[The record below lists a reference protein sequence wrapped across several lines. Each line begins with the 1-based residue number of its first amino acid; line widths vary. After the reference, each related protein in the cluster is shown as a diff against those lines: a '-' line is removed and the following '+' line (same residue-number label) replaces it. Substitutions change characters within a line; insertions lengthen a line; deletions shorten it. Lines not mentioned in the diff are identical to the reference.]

1 LTANV
6 FDMRRKNLMRIALS
20 AASFLLTLLALE
32 IGLRLYG
39 YNPFQGWLR
48 GGESIARASAVPGL
62 KYEHTPGV
70 VTRSS
75 GIEIKINSQ
84 GFRGPEPASNPP
96 ANRVI
101 ILGDSIAFGLY
112 LNWEDTFSS
121 KLQQRLNSDNRDT
134 EVLNLGVSGYD
145 VLQQVSLLEFR
156 GLKYQPNLVV
166 VAYCLNDISIASW
179 SLDDIERMRSRQGSL
194 LYKSRLAQ
202 FVAANVDAIRL
213 KRWLSHVNEPE
224 VFHREYEHQI
234 DPISDDEV
242 ELLKLMKSAPR
253 WPSTTWYGDRDR
265 IGRLRFAFRRLAA
278 LSKEN
283 GFSVVIMTVPLL
295 IEENGTYT
303 HGAAHRIVEMEA
315 RRAGFDSVNL
325 TDTFMR
331 AGLENLKTKWGDI
344 IHPNASGHSLIAEVL
359 SEYVESRLKE
369 SPAPVFKQTGPPKP
383 ARH

>member
-1 LTANV
+1 MST
-6 FDMRRKNLMRIALS
+6 
-20 AASFLLTLLALE
+20 ASFLLTLLALE

-62 KYEHTPGV
+62 KYEHTPGAV
-70 VTRSS
+70 ARSS
-75 GIEIKINSQ
+75 GIDIKINSQ
-84 GFRGPEPASNPP
+84 GFRGPEPSSIPP
-96 ANRVI
+96 ANRVV

-112 LNWEDTFSS
+112 LNWEDTFAS

-134 EVLNLGVSGYD
+134 EVLDLGVSGYD
-145 VLQQVSLLEFR
+145 VLQEVSLLEFR
-156 GLKYQPNLVV
+156 GLKYHPNLVV

-202 FVAANVDAIRL
+202 FVAANVDTIRL

-234 DPISDDEV
+234 DPISADEV
-242 ELLKLMKSAPR
+242 ELLELMKSAPR

-283 GFSVVIMTVPLL
+283 GFSVMIMTVPLL
-295 IEENGTYT
+295 ISENGTYT
-303 HGAAHRIVEMEA
+303 HRTAHLIVEMEA
-315 RRAGFDSVNL
+315 RRAGFDTVDL
-325 TDTFMR
+325 TDAFIR
-331 AGLENLKTKWGDI
+331 AGMGNVKSKWGDI
-344 IHPNASGHSLIAEVL
+344 IHPNALGHAMIAEVL
-359 SEYVESRLKE
+359 SEYVKSHLKE
-369 SPAPVFKQTGPPKP
+369 SPAPAFKQTRK
-383 ARH
+383 